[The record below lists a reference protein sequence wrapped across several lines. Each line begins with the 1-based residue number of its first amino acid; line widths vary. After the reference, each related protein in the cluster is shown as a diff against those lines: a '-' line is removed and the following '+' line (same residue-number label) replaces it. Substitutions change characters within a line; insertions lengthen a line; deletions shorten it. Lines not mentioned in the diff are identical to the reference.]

1 MTVSEGFG
9 EALAGVMELDRAV
22 VHLATDRFNL
32 NDTTYT
38 VVWLALSLDPIDRK
52 HAST

>member
-1 MTVSEGFG
+1 LKDQVSELGHDEFVG
-9 EALAGVMELDRAV
+9 HSTPR
-22 VHLATDRFNL
+22 NL
-32 NDTTYT
+32 NDKTYT